1 MMKRILACLLCLVLL
16 CAAGLPLARA
26 EMDTNDAAG
35 RVDALLGGILAY
47 QLERTGSA
55 DIQAWINGELV
66 QNAGAGSEW
75 NVFALSRMGDYDLT
89 SYCEALRAYV
99 QNAGTLSA
107 STRQKY
113 ALAFLAA
120 GESNDFVQ
128 KTASESIG
136 AQGVMSWIY
145 GLHLLNNGIDG
156 SLTAQQ
162 TVEALLKLRLA
173 DGGWALRGEVSDVDV
188 TCMALQALAPH
199 SGDEAVKEAVWQAVG
214 MLSSRQMAEGDF
226 ASFGAANPESAAQVV
241 IALAELGVNAF
252 EDERFI
258 KNGFTLLDVIER
270 FRLEDGSFC
279 HALGGAANANAAT
292 QVMQALIA
300 WQRMMDGREGLY
312 HLEAQET
319 ASPQMKTELGYKPV
333 AAMVI
338 AGLALI
344 VCIVLLILKKRSF
357 KNVLAVLVIA
367 CALIAFV
374 MTTDFQSAEGYYTGQ
389 AVVKHNPIGQITMS
403 IRCDLALGK
412 TDVDLP
418 KDGVMLGETAF
429 AIAQGDT
436 PYTILTEA
444 ARTYG
449 IRLDTSGPQGM
460 IYVTGI
466 NHLYEFAC
474 GELSGWNY
482 LINGK
487 TADTGCDQYALK
499 DGDVIEWRYTCEL
512 GNDLK

>member
-1 MMKRILACLLCLVLL
+1 MMKRILASLLCLVLL
-16 CAAGLPLARA
+16 CGAGLPLARA

-47 QLERTGSA
+47 QLQRTGSA
-55 DIQAWINGELV
+55 DVQAWINGELTR
-66 QNAGAGSEW
+66 NAGAGAEW
-75 NVFALSRMGDYDLT
+75 NIFALSRMGEYNFS
-89 SYCEALRAYV
+89 SYCKALRAYV

-113 ALAFLAA
+113 ALAFLAS
-120 GESNDFVQ
+120 GENNDFVQ
-128 KTASESIG
+128 KTAGESIG

-145 GLHLLNNGIDG
+145 GLHLLNNGIKG

-162 TVEALLKLRLA
+162 AVEELLKLRLP

-188 TCMALQALAPH
+188 TCTALQALAPH
-199 SGDEAVKEAVWQAVG
+199 AADGAVDEAVQQAVEL
-214 MLSSRQMAEGDF
+214 LSSRQMEEGDF

-241 IALAELGVNAF
+241 IALAELGLNAF

-258 KNGFTLLDVIER
+258 KNGFTLLDVMER

-279 HALGGAANANAAT
+279 HVLGGTANANAAT
-292 QVMQALIA
+292 QVLQALIA

-319 ASPQMKTELGYKPV
+319 PVPQMKTELGYKPI
-333 AAMVI
+333 AAMAI

-344 VCIVLLILKKRSF
+344 ACVILLILKKRSF
-357 KNVLAVLVIA
+357 KNYLAVLVIA
-367 CALIAFV
+367 GVLTAFV
-374 MTTDFQSAEGYYTGQ
+374 MTTDFQTADGYYTGQ
-389 AVVKHNPIGQITMS
+389 AIVKQNPIGQITMS
-403 IRCDLALGK
+403 IRCDMALGK
-412 TDVDLP
+412 TDMELP
-418 KDGVMLGETAF
+418 EDGVMLAETTF

-487 TADTGCDQYALK
+487 TADIGCDQYLLQ

-512 GNDLK
+512 GNDLT